1 MRSAD
6 GSWRDLIDAV
16 NTMSTRLT
24 TQVRD
29 IALVTTA
36 VANGDLSRSVTVEVS
51 GEMAQLKATVDRMVD
66 QLSSFAV
73 EVTRV
78 AREVGTEGASAA
90 RPTSAG
96 SRAPGRT

>member
-6 GSWRDLIDAV
+6 GQLGDLIDAV

-51 GEMAQLKATVDRMVD
+51 
-66 QLSSFAV
+66 
-73 EVTRV
+73 
-78 AREVGTEGASAA
+78 ARWPS
-90 RPTSAG
+90 
-96 SRAPGRT
+96 